1 MFGLPQPHLPALMG
15 SAATAVLMK
24 PDRSPTRWKRQA
36 RELQPD
42 FATLVAVA
50 VARQASSPTARVI
63 AAAEA
68 GPVEPVSLVELFG
81 ERRRG
86 GSVSAGSFNSG
97 VAALLSPPKET

>member
-1 MFGLPQPHLPALMG
+1 
-15 SAATAVLMK
+15 MK
-24 PDRSPTRWKRQA
+24 QERSPGSWKRNA
-36 RELQPD
+36 RELRPD

-68 GPVEPVSLVELFG
+68 GSFKPVSLVELFG
-81 ERRRG
+81 EHQRG

-97 VAALLSPPKET
+97 VAALLTPPEER